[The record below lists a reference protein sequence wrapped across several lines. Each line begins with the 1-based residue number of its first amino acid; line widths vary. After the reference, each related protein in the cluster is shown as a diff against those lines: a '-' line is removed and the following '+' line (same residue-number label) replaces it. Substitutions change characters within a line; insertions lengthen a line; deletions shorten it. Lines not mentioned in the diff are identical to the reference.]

1 MSGFFNLS
9 PRQVRIALDLVTA
22 AMVISVA
29 FALAGLTW
37 RLRGHAGTGA
47 VTVPSGRSA
56 PSGTAD
62 IAPALALAPFGKGA
76 GVATDS
82 GQPTGLPL
90 ELRGI
95 VAAQPVE
102 LSTAFIVV
110 SGQPSAPFHI
120 GQSVGGATIQGIARD
135 RVILNNAGR
144 TEYLTFPD
152 PQRQPPAAGQPGAAP
167 AAAGAVPPPP
177 GAPAGAPPPGAPPVS
192 AANINAVLQR
202 FNATPA
208 AGGYRIGANP
218 PAGLLAGDVLLS
230 LNGTALSDSSA
241 AAAAFNG
248 AQSSGFATIIV
259 LRAGKR
265 LTLTVPIR

>member
-47 VTVPSGRSA
+47 ITVPSGRSA
-56 PSGTAD
+56 PSGTSD
-62 IAPALALAPFGKGA
+62 IAPALALAPFGKA
-76 GVATDS
+76 SGVAGDG
-82 GQPTGLPL
+82 GQPTALPL

-102 LSTAFIVV
+102 LSTAFIIV

-120 GQSVGGATIQGIARD
+120 GQSVGGATIQGITRD

-152 PQRQPPAAGQPGAAP
+152 PQQPAPGQPGVPGAAP
-167 AAAGAVPPPP
+167 AAANVPPPP
-177 GAPAGAPPPGAPPVS
+177 PAPAGAAGGPPPPIS
-192 AANINAVLQR
+192 AANVASVLQR

-208 AGGYRIGANP
+208 AGGYRVGANP

-230 LNGTALSDSSA
+230 LNGTALSDSGA

-248 AQSSGFATIIV
+248 AQSQGFATIVV